1 VQIFPTKEPKTEFV
15 SLVSKD
21 WRDAGP
27 ELEAIGQRLDMIRA
41 RLAVLR
47 SDKKKKN
54 TWALQY
60 WSGLEDVLLRKWKQI
75 DTLKQVGLRQ
85 EGANGPKWTIDYDW
99 WEPSR
104 ELGGRFANFGSNVV
118 SEISLQ
124 RRLEESWQRSKEL
137 SFQKAR
143 QGLA

>member
-1 VQIFPTKEPKTEFV
+1 VQIFQTKKTKTEFV
-15 SLVSKD
+15 SLVTKD

-27 ELEAIGQRLDMIRA
+27 ELERIGEQLDSIRA
-41 RLAVLR
+41 RLTLLKA
-47 SDKKKKN
+47 DKKEQN
-54 TWALQY
+54 TWSMQY
-60 WSGLEDVLLRKWKQI
+60 WSELEDVLLRKWKQI

-85 EGANGPKWTIDYDW
+85 EGAGGPKWTVDYSW
-99 WEPSR
+99 WESTR
-104 ELGGRFANFGSNVV
+104 EPG
-118 SEISLQ
+118 EISLQ